1 MLIPF
6 RTEPDQ
12 LTSFPN
18 LKISRISAVY
28 FLMTTNV
35 TVFGWQLFSQHFYGV
50 DLIKMYTIVPFD
62 FLSSFSSIK
71 DHAPRLLYGLFF
83 HDIRLDSG
91 FLHLIGNMLYL
102 SAFGPDLENRIG
114 CWMFL
119 AFYLLSGILST
130 MVHIGFHP
138 GSTAYLIGAS
148 GAIAGIMG
156 GHLAVCRGKKI
167 RAFLLVTV
175 VPVSTTLVLL
185 AWIALQIV
193 NAYLAPPQVP
203 VAWGTHIAGFIVGLL
218 MMRISQTTAKT
229 KVATTGEYHRIARSN
244 QKSSYVP
251 FLSSLL
257 AKQHLQTCK
266 STFDR
271 VSSSRI
277 SDTATSSKEAA
288 ALFEQTS
295 SIFPPFPM
303 AHPLRTASKT
313 RQRKSD
319 RSKKC

>member
-6 RTEPDQ
+6 RTEFDQ
-12 LTSFPN
+12 FTSLPN
-18 LKISRISAVY
+18 PKISRISAVY
-28 FLMTTNV
+28 FLITTNV
-35 TVFGWQLFSQHFYGV
+35 TVFGWQLFAQYLYGV
-50 DLIKMYTIVPFD
+50 DLIKIYTIVPFD

-71 DHAPRLLYGLFF
+71 NHAPRLLYALFF
-83 HDIRLDSG
+83 HDIRLESG

-114 CWMFL
+114 RWMFL
-119 AFYLLSGILST
+119 VFYLLSGILSA
-130 MVHIGFHP
+130 MVHVGFHP

-167 RAFLLVTV
+167 RAFLFITV
-175 VPVSTTLVLL
+175 VPVSTTIVLL
-185 AWIALQIV
+185 AWIALQII
-193 NAYLAPPQVP
+193 NAYLAPAQVP

-229 KVATTGEYHRIARSN
+229 QVETTDKYHRIANSN
-244 QKSSYVP
+244 QKPSYAP

-257 AKQHLQTCK
+257 AKQHLQTYK

-271 VSSSRI
+271 ISSSGI
-277 SDTATSSKEAA
+277 GDTAVSSKEEATS
-288 ALFEQTS
+288 FEQTS
-295 SIFPPFPM
+295 STFPPFPM
-303 AHPLRTASKT
+303 AQPLRTGSKT
-313 RQRKSD
+313 QQRKSD